1 MSNIENRLAK
11 IEREIEM
18 LKRANQSTVKKENW
32 LDQVIGTFK
41 NDKDFEEIVRL
52 GKEQRNAENAEEDH

>member
-18 LKRANQSTVKKENW
+18 LKRANQSPVKKENW
-32 LDQVIGTFK
+32 LDQAVGTFK

-52 GKEQRNAENAEEDH
+52 GKEQRDAEKAEGDH